1 MSNDSRGNGA
11 NSGGSNSG
19 RDRMAELRQIVEALF
34 EERASAAE
42 IARLDQLVIA
52 DSACRK
58 FYLESIDL
66 HGNLYWDAAQAGAEP
81 VPVATPIPE
90 RPSRRRRDSL
100 ESLIDAPL
108 RPDLRPDR
116 RAAASGRARLRW
128 MWAGVAAV
136 AVALIATLAA
146 WPTRAIRP
154 PAPGT
159 PSLANGGAEPRS
171 VVSPAVESPS
181 VADRHA
187 IRPDSADVARND
199 LPPSHRPFPRRASD

>member
-116 RAAASGRARLRW
+116 RGGFRSCAAPLDVGRCGRSRRRPDRSPGCVADECRPTAGTRDAQSGEWR
-128 MWAGVAAV
+128 AGVA
-136 AVALIATLAA
+136 
-146 WPTRAIRP
+146 
-154 PAPGT
+154 
-159 PSLANGGAEPRS
+159 
-171 VVSPAVESPS
+171 
-181 VADRHA
+181 
-187 IRPDSADVARND
+187 
-199 LPPSHRPFPRRASD
+199 RRAPVR

>member
-19 RDRMAELRQIVEALF
+19 RDRFAELRQILEALF

-58 FYLESIDL
+58 FYLEYIDL

-81 VPVATPIPE
+81 VPVATQIPNGLPAGGAIHSSRSSTPAST
-90 RPSRRRRDSL
+90 RPATRRRT
-100 ESLIDAPL
+100 
-108 RPDLRPDR
+108 
-116 RAAASGRARLRW
+116 AASVRPGSLV
-128 MWAGVAAV
+128 WAGVAAV

-146 WPTRAIRP
+146 WPTRAIVR
-154 PAPGT
+154 
-159 PSLANGGAEPRS
+159 RR
-171 VVSPAVESPS
+171 
-181 VADRHA
+181 RHA
-187 IRPDSADVARND
+187 QPGEWGTSRA
-199 LPPSHRPFPRRASD
+199 RRASGR